1 MTEPEGFLDR
11 WSRRK
16 LDSADENAVEAARVA
31 PANAE
36 AKPEPPADAAVEFD
50 VAKLP
55 PLDSI
60 TATSDLTP
68 FLRAGV
74 PSALRH
80 AALRRA
86 WSADPAI
93 RDFIGLNENF
103 WDAAGIDAAP
113 GFGPLDPG
121 LDIKAMVANL
131 FGESKPAPDSAP
143 AERPTDERTAS
154 ERSESV
160 DAARESPDGDMQDR
174 NIAPPNDPAFALQV
188 SQNVA
193 TERDAAQQNAKHV
206 SRRRHG
212 GAIPR

>member
-16 LDSADENAVEAARVA
+16 LDPADKDAVDTANVA
-31 PANAE
+31 PANME
-36 AKPEPPADAAVEFD
+36 AKPEPPAAAAVEFD
-50 VAKLP
+50 VGKLP

-60 TATSDLTP
+60 TATSDLAP
-68 FLRAGV
+68 FLQAGV

-93 RDFIGLNENF
+93 RDFIGLDENF

-113 GFGPLDPG
+113 GFGALDPG
-121 LDIKAMVANL
+121 LDIKTLIANM
-131 FGESKPAPDSAP
+131 FGENKPAPERAAKQPPDEPTAD
-143 AERPTDERTAS
+143 ERPGA
-154 ERSESV
+154 V
-160 DAARESPDGDMQDR
+160 DAARGSTDGDMQER
-174 NIAPPNDPAFALQV
+174 NIAPPNNPTFALQV
-188 SQNVA
+188 SQSVA
-193 TERDAAQQNAKHV
+193 ADEGTGQKNTKQGT
-206 SRRRHG
+206 RRRHG